1 MEKFWEKIWFV
12 AVFVLA
18 IYLIEYQATNF
29 LAETAGDLFGATALI
44 LVGVFGALKD

>member
-1 MEKFWEKIWFV
+1 MKSTWEIIWFV
-12 AVFVLA
+12 AIFVLA

-44 LVGVFGALKD
+44 LVGVFVALKD